1 MAKGHRVLGD
11 ENVLWLSMER
21 VPLPANILKAIELN
35 TNWLNA
41 GVGELHKATT
51 KIKRTGRNPGS
62 LMVTKVP

>member
-1 MAKGHRVLGD
+1 
-11 ENVLWLSMER
+11 MER
-21 VPLPANILKAIELN
+21 VPLPVNILKAIELN

-41 GVGELHKATT
+41 RVGELHKATT